1 MTQKQISALL
11 AEEESILRRY
21 TGRQLPVDAL
31 VRVQSIQDSLAA
43 VAVDP

>member
-21 TGRQLPVDAL
+21 TGRQLPLDAE
-31 VRVQSIQDSLAA
+31 VRLESIQDSLAA
-43 VAVDP
+43 AALDP